1 MSVINRMLLELDERH
16 DSTAQHLPGMVRAVP
31 ARIPKPAYRRWILL
45 TLCLGLLLLAGYIV
59 WLSSAHW
66 HNKATP
72 AQAPLPKPA
81 ISAPQLQLQH
91 SPQLTLRPAPE
102 EGVQAIVVAPHP
114 LPAPVAAAPSKPATK
129 FLLPARDEPRQSNTV
144 EAVEKFLPKE
154 KPEAAIKEGTIVASS
169 PSSIKNIKSISQE
182 QQADFRYREGLSF
195 LAQGRTQE
203 AQTALEDA
211 LRIDPK
217 NLSARQALLAQWLA
231 AKRYPQAEQLLQ
243 DGLKLKVAVASL
255 ATTLASV
262 QLERGDLTAAL
273 ATVEKYAAPAS
284 GSADYH
290 GLHAALL
297 QRASR
302 HAEAVQQFQAALK
315 IESNQANW
323 LMGLGISL
331 QAEKRNAEAE
341 QAYSRA
347 LSGKGLSADLQAFVE
362 QRLQQVRPAR

>member
-45 TLCLGLLLLAGYIV
+45 TLCSGLLLLAGYIV

-91 SPQLTLRPAPE
+91 SPQLTLSPEPE
-102 EGVQAIVVAPHP
+102 EGVQAIMVAPHP
-114 LPAPVAAAPSKPATK
+114 LPAPVVAAPSKPATK
-129 FLLPARDEPRQSNTV
+129 FLLPAHDESGQAPAETV
-144 EAVEKFLPKE
+144 EKVLPKE
-154 KPEAAIKEGTIVASS
+154 KPEVSIKEGTIVASS
-169 PSSIKNIKSISQE
+169 PSSVKNIKSVSQE
-182 QQADFRYREGLSF
+182 QQADFRYREALSYI
-195 LAQGRTQE
+195 AQGRTLE

-211 LRIDPK
+211 LRLDPK

-243 DGLKLKVAVASL
+243 DGLKLKIAVASL
-255 ATTLASV
+255 ASTLASV

-273 ATVEKYAAPAS
+273 ATVEKYAAPTS

-297 QRASR
+297 QRAGR
-302 HAEAVQQFQAALK
+302 HAEAVQQFQAALR

-323 LMGLGISL
+323 LMGLGLSL
-331 QAEKRNAEAE
+331 QAEKRHAEAE

-347 LSGKGLSADLQAFVE
+347 LSGKGLSPDLQAFVE
-362 QRLQQVRPAR
+362 QRLQQVRSAR